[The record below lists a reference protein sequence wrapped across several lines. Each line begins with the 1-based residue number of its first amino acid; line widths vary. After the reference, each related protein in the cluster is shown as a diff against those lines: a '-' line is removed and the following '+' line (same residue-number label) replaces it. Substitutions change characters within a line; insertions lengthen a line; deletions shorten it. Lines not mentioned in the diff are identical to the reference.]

1 MVQLHETRYGQKLLE
16 KDIPEIAK
24 QLKRIA
30 DALEKQNQNKG
41 TDPAPQNNKKD

>member
-30 DALEKQNQNKG
+30 DALEKQNKG
-41 TDPAPQNNKKD
+41 TDQTPQNNKKD

>member
-30 DALEKQNQNKG
+30 DALEKQNKR
-41 TDPAPQNNKKD
+41 TDQTPQNNKKD